1 MLSEH
6 IDLIESLGLKLFF
19 VAIFLLIGLAI
30 HDVLKRG
37 NVPRFG
43 RLIVWLV
50 LFLGCAGFVAK
61 GLIEMGWEG
70 SGIGSLLFICD
81 VWPNSKLIEQH
92 WICSQLR
99 SAPAGQRPIHSP
111 VRPNSRSTSATS
123 SSAIGRTA

>member
-30 HDVLKRG
+30 QDVLKRG

-43 RLIVWLV
+43 RFIVWLV
-50 LFLGCAGFVAK
+50 LFLGCAGFVAQ

-70 SGIGSLLFICD
+70 SGIG
-81 VWPNSKLIEQH
+81 
-92 WICSQLR
+92 
-99 SAPAGQRPIHSP
+99 
-111 VRPNSRSTSATS
+111 
-123 SSAIGRTA
+123 